1 MAARKAKKTAK
12 TSSARSTRKT
22 TASSRPGRKPGDRT
36 FYFGAQYFRAP
47 TPDPQDWQRDFNN
60 MKKCNMNIIR
70 MWVLWNW
77 HEPAEG
83 QYDWEDIDA
92 LIQLCRKNDMKLILL
107 LSLEST
113 PAWLNKRHPE
123 AVYEGHDGT
132 KQHPDGFGN
141 HPGGLFPGLNLDYP
155 DVRDAAEHFIRAVV
169 RRYKNDT
176 DVIWGWEP
184 HNEPII
190 EPARMKFSDEQ
201 VYSYNTP
208 SIEHF
213 RKWLKDRYNGDL
225 AKLNHTWSRKYSHWD
240 EIEPTRRIP
249 GGTAADFLDWT
260 LHNTTA
266 LTQRVQWRCDVM
278 RDEDPHI
285 HLMLHTRAYG
295 GMQGNA
301 ATWGMDDWQLAEL
314 PDTWGGSSFYRQWPD
329 AGYFLNNDNLYATAK
344 GKEFWLSEVQGGPPG
359 GGLARP
365 GGTDP
370 DKLDYTPRHME
381 MWTLMPISQGAKGFM
396 YWQFR
401 MERKGPEYGFGVT
414 NIDGSWSEYCDVAR
428 NCGAFIQKNA
438 DLFLDSEVMPYE
450 VAVGYSMPTNML
462 EMLHRNGTN
471 FSTESIMGAY
481 KLALH
486 QDLPCYIVRLD
497 EEAVDDDYSPFK
509 VIMLPYATWISPR
522 SVEKL
527 KAWVAAGG
535 TVIADAGLGEFTND
549 RCWWSQVV
557 PGSGLDEVF
566 GVQRHDVRTVEKVGK
581 KYTETQYPCTHTIL
595 GREFSSAWLME
606 KLRARKGSSP
616 AVLGEWPDGTPA
628 VTVNEFGKGRAV
640 YIGSSAFYAYSN
652 NEASPLLELFRGFT
666 QNAARHAW
674 TDRIETHVRVLK
686 AGQQRIYFVFNYSGQ
701 SLATWATFPGC
712 KDELWDLRAERPI
725 PTETCPDTGHAALR
739 LSMQPF
745 ETRIFTATRP

>member
-1 MAARKAKKTAK
+1 MATRKAKKK
-12 TSSARSTRKT
+12 STPTKSPAEPSRK
-22 TASSRPGRKPGDRT
+22 ASLPGRKPGDRT

-47 TPDPQDWQRDFNN
+47 TPDPKDWQRDFKN

-83 QYDWEDIDA
+83 KYDWEDIDG
-92 LIQLCRKNDMKLILL
+92 LVKLCRKNDMKLILL
-107 LSLEST
+107 LSMEST

-132 KQHPDGFGN
+132 KQYPDGFGN
-141 HPGGLFPGLNLDYP
+141 HPGGMFPGLNLDYP
-155 DVRDAAEHFIRAVV
+155 AVRDAAESFMRAIV
-169 RRYKNDT
+169 RRYKDDD

-190 EPARMKFSDEQ
+190 EPARMKFNNEQ
-201 VYSYNTP
+201 VYSYNPP

-213 RKWLKDRYNGDL
+213 RKWLKDRYDGDL
-225 AKLNHTWSRKYSHWD
+225 DKLNWTWSRKYSDWD

-249 GGTAADFLDWT
+249 GGTATDFLDWT
-260 LHNTTA
+260 IHNTAA
-266 LTQRVQWRCDVM
+266 LTERVAWRCDVM
-278 RDEDPHI
+278 RDENPDI

-301 ATWGMDDWQLAEL
+301 ATWGMDDWQLAKL

-344 GKEFWLSEVQGGPPG
+344 GKEFWVSEVQGGPPG
-359 GGLARP
+359 GQLGRP
-365 GGTDP
+365 GGTDD

-381 MWTLMPISQGAKGFM
+381 MWTLMPISQGSKGFM

-414 NIDGSWSEYCDVAR
+414 KIDGSWSEYCDVAR
-428 NCGAFIQKNA
+428 DCGAFIQKNS

-450 VAVGYSMPTNML
+450 VAVAYSMPTNML
-462 EMLHRNGTN
+462 EMQARYNTV

-486 QDLPCYIVRLD
+486 EDMPCYIVRLD
-497 EEAVDDDYSPFK
+497 EEAVDDDYSQFK

-527 KAWVAAGG
+527 KAWVKAGG
-535 TVIADAGLGEFTND
+535 TLIADAGLGEWTND
-549 RCWWSQVV
+549 RCWWSEVV
-557 PGSGLDEVF
+557 PGSGMDEVF
-566 GVQRHDVRTVEKVGK
+566 GVQRDVVRTIDKVGE
-581 KYTETQYPCTHTIL
+581 KYTDTRYPCKHTVL
-595 GREFSSAWLME
+595 GKEFCSAWLME
-606 KLRARKGSSP
+606 KLKARRGSSP
-616 AVLGEWPDGTPA
+616 QTLGEWPDGKPA
-628 VTVNEFGKGRAV
+628 VTVNEYGKGKAV

-652 NEASPLLELFRGFT
+652 NESPALLELFRSLSGKVK
-666 QNAARHAW
+666 RHAW
-674 TDRIETHVRVLK
+674 TDRIETHVRVLRE
-686 AGQQRIYFVFNYSGQ
+686 GSQRVYFVFNYCERPV
-701 SLATWATFPGC
+701 ATWVTFPAQKG
-712 KDELWDLRAERPI
+712 EMWDLRAEKPVAI
-725 PTETCPDTGHAALR
+725 ETCPETGKAALR
-739 LSMQPF
+739 LEMQPF
-745 ETRIFTATRP
+745 ETRVFTAFKP